1 MLRLAISFLIGFT
14 LMWGLLGTQHVL
26 ANDLIV
32 INCSQIKSLVAEHG
46 RVKAI
51 IWAREHGYT
60 WAQIAEARKC
70 LR

>member
-14 LMWGLLGTQHVL
+14 LMWGLLGTRYVF
-26 ANDLIV
+26 AND
-32 INCSQIKSLVAEHG
+32 INCSQIKLLVAEHG

-51 IWAREHGYT
+51 VWAREHGYT
-60 WAQIAEARKC
+60 WAQINEARKC